1 MNRASLELLEFESL
15 RQLLGRFVQSPLGR
29 AELERVEPV
38 TDRAFLESTLA
49 DVLEA
54 LEYIRLSMEPQPA
67 ARGAAIR
74 VRFDSVP
81 DVAAA
86 THMVGVEGAV
96 LEPLQ
101 ILEMTQLL
109 ERSADI
115 RGVLLSASER
125 FSRLG
130 ARAEQLVDLR
140 DVLRDLRGKI
150 LPDASVADDA
160 SVALHR
166 IRRDIEKQRK
176 QIQISLERFVR
187 AHRDD
192 GVLQEDFVT
201 VRSDRLVVPV
211 AAGQQ
216 RHVPGVMH
224 GASSTGHTLFIE
236 PLETIDLNNEVV
248 RLRDQEQHEVQRIL
262 RELTELL
269 RAHSDAIRETV
280 RVLGEL
286 DLLFAKAN
294 FAMDFECTI
303 PSFTAAWDRRLV
315 LEKARHPLLE
325 DVLRRQRKQVTPLS
339 LTLDEKQRTLLIS
352 GPNTGGKTVSMKTVG
367 LLALMAQAGLPV
379 PASRAE
385 FPLFDEVLADIGD
398 QQSIQ
403 ENLSTFSAHIAHIR
417 TMLEAVTRESLVLL
431 DELGRATDPEEGGAL
446 GVAIVERFRS
456 SGAFTLASTH
466 LLALKVYGANT
477 EGVLNGSMGFDDATL
492 EPTYVLRTG
501 APGKSAGLEI
511 AGRLGM
517 PPELIERARAAMT
530 HQERDISRFLGELH
544 DRIDHAAEGARE
556 LERQR
561 EALAAREQALAKEWE
576 QRETAKLRE
585 MEQRCDTAVAAFE
598 AQARETIEG
607 IAKMAEGAGQRK
619 AAEQAMRKV
628 ARTRREFKEEVQSTV
643 LAAPGAAKPADHV
656 PVLRLEEGARVRLNG
671 VREPARV
678 LRKLSD
684 DRIEVQAG
692 LMKMQIGIEE
702 VEEVL
707 PATGESSRL
716 PQGVSYQPSGPT
728 WNVTYKEINVIG
740 KRAEEACD
748 EVDKFLDTAAM
759 ASVDR
764 VRIVHGH
771 GMGILRKAIADLLAA
786 NPHVAQFYPA
796 SQSEGGTGA
805 TVVELK

>member
-1 MNRASLELLEFESL
+1 MNQASLELLEFESL

-49 DVLEA
+49 DVREA

-67 ARGAAIR
+67 VRGAAIR

-96 LEPLQ
+96 LEPRQ

-125 FSRLG
+125 FPRLG

-201 VRSDRLVVPV
+201 IRSDRLVVPV

-269 RAHSDAIRETV
+269 RAHSEAIRETV

-294 FAMDFECTI
+294 FAVDFGCTI
-303 PSFTAAWDRRLV
+303 PSFTAAWDRRLA

-325 DVLRRQRKQVTPLS
+325 DVLRPQRKQVTPLS

-456 SGAFTLASTH
+456 TGAFTLASTH

-477 EGVLNGSMGFDDATL
+477 EGVLNASMGFDDATL

-517 PPELIERARAAMT
+517 PRELIDRARTAMT

-544 DRIDHAAEGARE
+544 ERIDRAAEGARE

-561 EALAAREQALAKEWE
+561 EALAARERTLAKEWE

-585 MEQRCDTAVAAFE
+585 MEQRCDVAVAAFE
-598 AQARETIEG
+598 DQARETIEG

-643 LAAPGAAKPADHV
+643 LAAPGATKPANQV
-656 PVLRLEEGARVRLNG
+656 PVLRIEEGARVRLNG

-692 LMKMQIGIEE
+692 LMKMQIGIED

-707 PATGESSRL
+707 PAAGEASRL
-716 PQGVSYQPSGPT
+716 QQGVSYQPSGPA

-786 NPHVAQFYPA
+786 NPHVAQFHPA